1 MTTIKMCQCHVQLTI
16 TTFKWWNQLGNV
28 PRTTTIQL
36 SNKLWTIFTQR
47 LDLDLE
53 NSIKTIKNLSR
64 KYSVT
69 MISLM
74 QAILLLTIGQISY
87 INSKFQLTENLFI
100 LILRLLIKTTQAL
113 STMKNLKLTACLDKI
128 YINMF

>member
-1 MTTIKMCQCHVQLTI
+1 MTTIKMCQCPVQLTI
-16 TTFKWWNQLGNV
+16 TTFKWWSQLGNV

-47 LDLDLE
+47 SDLDLG
-53 NSIKTIKNLSR
+53 NSIRTIKNLSR

-74 QAILLLTIGQISY
+74 LAILLLTIGQILY

-128 YINMF
+128 YI

>member
-1 MTTIKMCQCHVQLTI
+1 MTTIKMFQCPVQLTI
-16 TTFKWWNQLGNV
+16 TTFKWWSQLGNV

-47 LDLDLE
+47 SDLDLE

-74 QAILLLTIGQISY
+74 LAILLLTIGQISY

-100 LILRLLIKTTQAL
+100 LILRLLTKTTQAL

-128 YINMF
+128 YI